1 MRPSIKTIAM
11 TMVIAATF
19 AFNAVAEDK
28 EGKKAVVFETGIFAS
43 KAGKL
48 HVNVDKYTNNKALIV
63 ITNYK
68 GEAIHRD
75 VISRSTDKFR
85 KAYNINELPEG
96 SYTVEITAN
105 GKKVEKH
112 FDVTEI
118 RTDRRVAVK

>member
-1 MRPSIKTIAM
+1 M

-43 KAGKL
+43 KTGKL
-48 HVNVDKYTNNKALIV
+48 HVNVDKYTNDKALIV